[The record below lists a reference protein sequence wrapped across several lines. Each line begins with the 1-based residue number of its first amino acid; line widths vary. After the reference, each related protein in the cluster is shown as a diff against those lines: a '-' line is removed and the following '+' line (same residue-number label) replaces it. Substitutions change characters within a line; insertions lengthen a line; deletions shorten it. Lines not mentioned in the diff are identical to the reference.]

1 MSKQFS
7 PVREHQKSPV
17 NEILVT
23 QVRLEYS
30 SLTALLKGQAST
42 GKKRQS
48 EINDHDKR
56 ERKLKY
62 SNEVFNQ

>member
-1 MSKQFS
+1 M
-7 PVREHQKSPV
+7 

-23 QVRLEYS
+23 QVRLEYY
-30 SLTALLKGQAST
+30 SLTDLLKGQAST

-56 ERKLKY
+56 ERKLKH